1 MEILS
6 YFSMTA
12 KSVLAA
18 DESTRIAR
26 GEQAAQTVGEGRRQ
40 GLAVGGGGRDWRR
53 WDVTG
58 TRVGGWKGGRAGED
72 CCPARR
78 RRVLLECWAEV
89 CFLTG
94 AMTR

>member
-18 DESTRIAR
+18 DESMRIAR

-58 TRVGGWKGGRAGED
+58 TGVGGWKGG
-72 CCPARR
+72 PARTAAR
-78 RRVLLECWAEV
+78 
-89 CFLTG
+89 
-94 AMTR
+94 

>member
-18 DESTRIAR
+18 DESMRIAR

-53 WDVTG
+53 WDMTG
-58 TRVGGWKGGRAGED
+58 TGVGGWKGGSARTA
-72 CCPARR
+72 ARR
-78 RRVLLECWAEV
+78 GGEEFCWSAGRK
-89 CFLTG
+89 CAF
-94 AMTR
+94 